1 MAEIFKSHGK
11 LMITGEYFVLH
22 GAKSLMLPTK
32 FYQEMTV
39 SKLNKKDKILW
50 ESYDQNNNK
59 WFSVELN
66 LPDLTIQGE
75 KTKEKIF
82 LKKILGFI
90 AKKNPKKFKN
100 NSGINIETRMDFN
113 RSWGLGSSAILINN
127 LSNYFGLDPFEVS
140 KNVTN
145 SSGADIASVLT
156 SKPITYS
163 LSNEKP
169 MYKHVNFNPEFSK
182 NLLFVFLNKK
192 QSSSKEVEKFK
203 SLKINESEVNSITQ
217 ITNEILNCKEIDD
230 FNYLINEHEEIIS
243 NKINKKPV
251 KNLLFN
257 DFEGSIKSLGAW
269 GGDFILA
276 CSENNSK
283 NYFKRKGFETSFS
296 FDEILK

>member
-1 MAEIFKSHGK
+1 MAKIFKSHGK

-163 LSNEKP
+163 LNNKKP

-203 SLKINESEVNSITQ
+203 SLKINDSEVNSITQ

-257 DFEGSIKSLGAW
+257 DFKGSIKSLGAW
-269 GGDFILA
+269 GGDFVLA
-276 CSENNSK
+276 CSKNNSK

>member
-1 MAEIFKSHGK
+1 MAKIFKSHGK

-39 SKLNKKDKILW
+39 SKFNKKDKILW
-50 ESYDQNNNK
+50 ESYDQNNDK
-59 WFSVELN
+59 WFSLELN

-163 LSNEKP
+163 LINKKP

-203 SLKINESEVNSITQ
+203 SLKINDSEVNSITQ

-269 GGDFILA
+269 GGDFVLA
-276 CSENNSK
+276 SSENNSK

>member
-32 FYQEMTV
+32 FFQEMTV

-66 LPDLTIQGE
+66 LPDLTIHGKE
-75 KTKEKIF
+75 TKEKIF

-90 AKKNPKKFKN
+90 SKKNPKKFKN

-156 SKPITYS
+156 SKPITC
-163 LSNEKP
+163 
-169 MYKHVNFNPEFSK
+169 
-182 NLLFVFLNKK
+182 LL
-192 QSSSKEVEKFK
+192 
-203 SLKINESEVNSITQ
+203 
-217 ITNEILNCKEIDD
+217 
-230 FNYLINEHEEIIS
+230 Y
-243 NKINKKPV
+243 
-251 KNLLFN
+251 
-257 DFEGSIKSLGAW
+257 
-269 GGDFILA
+269 
-276 CSENNSK
+276 
-283 NYFKRKGFETSFS
+283 TSPS
-296 FDEILK
+296 PRDGW